1 MDDYWLRLAAVC
13 VVGAGMLTG
22 LWGVFRLMQMKGSAV
37 SQGDDKGPIGPYPD
51 DLLEM
56 GFAR

>member
-22 LWGVFRLMQMKGSAV
+22 LWGLFRLMHIKALAV
-37 SQGDDKGPIGPYPD
+37 SQDDDKGPI
-51 DLLEM
+51 
-56 GFAR
+56 